1 MKLYF
6 LPGAPSPNRVRLYV
20 AEKNANAKVL
30 DIEEVNLQGGLH
42 RSTAH
47 LLRNPFGKVPV
58 LEIDP
63 STFIGESLAI
73 AEYLEECFP
82 APPLFG
88 RTKLE
93 RARVRELERIAELRV
108 FYPLGRY
115 VQATVTQV
123 ESFPEPGVAAHF
135 LGRIPAGLEYLDGEL
150 RTGRPYIAGDFPTM
164 ADCTLAAIL
173 EFARSK
179 GVTVTGDYPALTA
192 WFDRY
197 RARPAVRAIFQP
209 PSQNAAA

>member
-1 MKLYF
+1 MMKLYF
-6 LPGAPSPNRVRLYV
+6 LPGAPSPNRVRLYI
-20 AEKNANAKVL
+20 AEKNAESTVL
-30 DIEEVNLQGGLH
+30 DIQEVNLQGGLQ
-42 RSTAH
+42 RSAAH

-58 LEIDP
+58 LEVAQG
-63 STFIGESLAI
+63 TFISESLAI

-82 APPLFG
+82 MPPLFG

-93 RARVRELERIAELRV
+93 RARVRELERVAELRV

-115 VQATVTQV
+115 VQATVTQA

-135 LGRIPAGLEYLDGEL
+135 LSRIPAGLEFLDREL
-150 RTGRPYIAGDFPTM
+150 STGKPYIAGDFPSM

-173 EFARSK
+173 EFARAK
-179 GVTVTGDYPALTA
+179 GVMAVAGYPALTE

-197 RARPAVRAIFQP
+197 RARPAVRTIFHPTIQG
-209 PSQNAAA
+209 